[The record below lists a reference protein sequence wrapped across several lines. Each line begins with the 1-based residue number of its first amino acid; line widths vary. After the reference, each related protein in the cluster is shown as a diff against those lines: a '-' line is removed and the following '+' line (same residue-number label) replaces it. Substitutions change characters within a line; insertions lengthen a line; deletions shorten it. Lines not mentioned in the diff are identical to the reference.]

1 MGEITQLEP
10 VGWYYRHENVVLI
23 KVHEKGNQNKGREK
37 KRAPSR
43 KGISATMGDVEL
55 ELNVPG
61 STRELE
67 FVRVREIESMR
78 GRISGPP
85 DCLRVRGTGV
95 ADRWCP
101 FVEFERERSRSFM
114 ADRSGLL
121 VLAVLEC
128 LRVFGCGV

>member
-10 VGWYYRHENVVLI
+10 VGWDYRHENVVLI
-23 KVHEKGNQNKGREK
+23 KVHEKGNQNKRKGK
-37 KRAPSR
+37 KKERRQR
-43 KGISATMGDVEL
+43 KGISATMRDMEL
-55 ELNVPG
+55 SVPG

-67 FVRVREIESMR
+67 LVRVREIESIR

-85 DCLRVRGTGV
+85 DCLRVRGTG

-114 ADRSGLL
+114 ADRSGRL
-121 VLAVLEC
+121 VLAELEC